1 MALMVR
7 KNPSA
12 QSSRFVETMNRLSAE
27 QAVANASS
35 VDDSEINFD
44 DFGPSHDED
53 DGPPLEPDEYEPPYE
68 IPMPKPSTESLP
80 LKKPLRKP
88 AMPVKDVSEPEVPPI
103 APALV
108 TTKSKKIST
117 SEQCRLYCDLS
128 RRHHR
133 RLKIASLMT
142 GKSVAALL
150 EGWIDEHCP
159 SLPEP

>member
-12 QSSRFVETMNRLSAE
+12 QSSRFVETMNQISAE
-27 QAVANASS
+27 RAGGDASS
-35 VDDSEINFD
+35 VDDNDINFD
-44 DFGPSHDED
+44 DFGPSPDD

-68 IPMPKPSTESLP
+68 IPVTKPSTESIP

-88 AMPVKDVSEPEVPPI
+88 AMSVKVASELETPPT
-103 APALV
+103 APALL
-108 TTKSKKIST
+108 TTKSKKMASNAER
-117 SEQCRLYCDLS
+117 SRLYCDLS
-128 RRHHR
+128 CRHHR
-133 RLKIASLMT
+133 RLKIASLIA

-159 SLPEP
+159 LLPEP